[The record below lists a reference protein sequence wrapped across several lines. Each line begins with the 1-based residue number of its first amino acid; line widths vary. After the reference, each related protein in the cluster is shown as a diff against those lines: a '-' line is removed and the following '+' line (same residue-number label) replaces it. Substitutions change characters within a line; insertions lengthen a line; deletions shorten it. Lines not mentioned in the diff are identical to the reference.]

1 MDDYIDVKINIFEHT
16 AQRARILKTLTVNQ
30 LIEEILKEFD
40 DIGTDS
46 AERYTLQLKGIER
59 SLNSSLTMLQLD
71 IQPQDE
77 FTLGYAQQTI
87 RQMLDPQNY
96 ATLRDEM
103 TNKVFDIQWH
113 PAIIGR
119 PSTEVNHNIML
130 AVNMQLLPTG
140 MTISRRHAQITFSN
154 GSYFLEALS
163 ENNPTYLNGKEIP
176 FNGIREIR
184 NGDRIMLG
192 QHKVS
197 MIFEAHSRPSG
208 AASQQAQRPI
218 SQPLRPGVQAS
229 ASVPSQPIS
238 RPPSQPLPV
247 EAQKEQRICALIM
260 EKGTNPSNIGQR
272 LELNSFP
279 FELGRTVPVLTSE
292 GQVSRRH
299 AEVNYNPQTRQYT
312 LQDLHST
319 NGVTLNG
326 VKIEPESAYEIVNG
340 TKIGLGQYVVF
351 RFEVM

>member
-16 AQRARILKTLTVNQ
+16 GQRARIRKSLSVKQ

-40 DIGTDS
+40 DIGADS
-46 AERYTLQLKGIER
+46 VERYTLQLKGIDR
-59 SLNSSLTMLQLD
+59 PLNYSLTLLQLD

-87 RQMLDPQNY
+87 RQMLEPQFY

-130 AVNMQLLPTG
+130 AVNTQLLPTG
-140 MTISRRHAQITFSN
+140 MTISRKHAQITFSN
-154 GSYFLEALS
+154 GNYYLEALS

-184 NGDRIMLG
+184 NGDRLQLG
-192 QHKVS
+192 QQKMS
-197 MIFEAHSRPSG
+197 MIFEAQSRPG
-208 AASQQAQRPI
+208 GSQKAKVQSVRSSSQPLPAVSQPI
-218 SQPLRPGVQAS
+218 SQPVS
-229 ASVPSQPIS
+229 APRAAES
-238 RPPSQPLPV
+238 RT
-247 EAQKEQRICALIM
+247 CALIM
-260 EKGTNPSNIGQR
+260 ERCTNTINIGQR
-272 LELNSFP
+272 LEINNFP
-279 FELGRTVPVLTSE
+279 FELGRPIPILTAE

-299 AEVNYNPQTRQYT
+299 AVINFNPVSGQYT
-312 LQDLHST
+312 LMDLHST
-319 NGVTLNG
+319 NGASLNG
-326 VKIEPESAYEIVNG
+326 TKIEPESVYEIVNG
-340 TKIGLGQYVVF
+340 TQIGLGQYVVM

>member
-16 AQRARILKTLTVNQ
+16 GQRARILKSLTVNQ

-46 AERYTLQLKGIER
+46 PERYTLQLKGIDR
-59 SLNSSLTMLQLD
+59 ALSPSLTMVQLD

-103 TNKVFDIQWH
+103 TNKIFDIQWY

-130 AVNMQLLPTG
+130 AVNAQLLPTG
-140 MTISRRHAQITFSN
+140 MTISRKHAQITFSN

-184 NGDRIMLG
+184 NGDRILLG

-197 MIFEAHSRPSG
+197 MVFESRSRPSS
-208 AASQQAQRPI
+208 AASQSAQRPG
-218 SQPLRPGVQAS
+218 SQPLRPV
-229 ASVPSQPIS
+229 VPSSTIS

-247 EAQKEQRICALIM
+247 QPQEEQRICALIM
-260 EKGTNPSNIGQR
+260 EKGTNPSNFGQR
-272 LELNSFP
+272 LEISGYP
-279 FELGRTVPVLTSE
+279 FELGRTIPILTSE

-299 AEVNYNPQTRQYT
+299 AEINYNPQTRQYT

-319 NGVTLNG
+319 NGVMLNG
-326 VKIEPESAYEIVNG
+326 VKIEPDNPYEIVNG